1 MDYTTCCCLN
11 PRCILFGKVGS
22 AARLKPYDWQ
32 RAGPRFQCKGCR
44 LVISASTGTAYAGV
58 RTDLNIYRRG
68 AKALAEGVSIRA
80 TGRLIEVDKD
90 TVQRWL
96 PSLGQHGQGV
106 MSYFFRNLHL
116 AECQLDELWT
126 FIYKKEAHLTPL
138 EQLAEVYGDAWVWIA
153 FSPVCKLVPAW
164 VVGKRTLPH
173 ARRLVF
179 RLKSATD
186 GQIPFFTSDE
196 LPHYAD
202 ALLEVYGQ
210 WVQPARRGARGRFP
224 KPRRIPPADLC
235 YAVVVKERENGRV
248 VEVTT
253 RIVYGST
260 EQVEAALQA
269 SPVSRT
275 INTYG
280 VERNNLTVR
289 QHSRRMSRKVNAFSK
304 NPDYLEHQLT
314 LAFAYYHFVVPHRG
328 LRQRL
333 PRALP
338 TKGRTGSYKKWRPV
352 TPAMAA
358 GLTDHVWTMDELLSF
373 RVPPK
378 SLW

>member
-1 MDYTTCCCLN
+1 MDYTTCYCLN
-11 PRCILFGKVGS
+11 RRCGLFGQAGPS
-22 AARLKPYDWQ
+22 ARLKRYDWQ
-32 RAGPRFQCKGCR
+32 RAGPRWQCERCR
-44 LVISASTGTAYAGV
+44 EVFSTSTGTAYAGI
-58 RTDLNIYRRG
+58 RTNLDTYRRG
-68 AKALAEGVSIRA
+68 AKALAEGMSIRA
-80 TGRLIEVDKD
+80 TSRLIEVDKD
-90 TVQRWL
+90 TVQHWL
-96 PSLGQHGQGV
+96 PILGQHGQGV

-116 AECQLDELWT
+116 DECQLDELWT
-126 FIYKKEAHLTPL
+126 FVYKKEAQLTPVEKL
-138 EQLAEVYGDAWVWIA
+138 QDDYGDAWVWIA

-164 VVGKRTLPH
+164 VVGKRTLRH

-186 GQIPFFTSDE
+186 GHIPFFTSDE

-202 ALLEVYGQ
+202 ALLEVYGH
-210 WVQPARRGARGRFP
+210 WVQPPRKGARGRFP
-224 KPRRIPPADLC
+224 NLRRVPPPDLC

-248 VEVTT
+248 VQVTT
-253 RIVYGST
+253 RIVYGSA
-260 EQVEAALQA
+260 EQVQAALHA
-269 SPVSRT
+269 SPVSAT

-289 QHSRRMSRKVNAFSK
+289 QHSRRMGRKVNAFSK
-304 NPDYLEHQLT
+304 DPDYLEHQLT
-314 LAFAYYHFVVPHRG
+314 LAFAYYHFVIPHRG

-338 TKGRTGSYKKWRPV
+338 TKGRKGSYKKWKPV

-358 GLTDHVWTMDELLSF
+358 GLTDHVWSMDELLSF

-378 SLW
+378 LLW

>member
-11 PRCILFGKVGS
+11 PRCVLFGKVGP
-22 AARLKPYDWQ
+22 AAWLKPYDWQ

-44 LVISASTGTAYAGV
+44 VVISASTGTAYAGV

-96 PSLGQHGQGV
+96 PILGQHGGGV
-106 MSYFFRNLHL
+106 MNYFFRNLHL

-138 EQLAEVYGDAWVWIA
+138 EELAEVYGDAWVWIA

-179 RLKSATD
+179 RLKSAMD

-210 WVQPARRGARGRFP
+210 WVQPHRHGTRGAFP
-224 KPRRIPPADLC
+224 TRAVCRPPICA
-235 YAVVVKERENGRV
+235 
-248 VEVTT
+248 T
-253 RIVYGST
+253 RWS
-260 EQVEAALQA
+260 
-269 SPVSRT
+269 
-275 INTYG
+275 
-280 VERNNLTVR
+280 
-289 QHSRRMSRKVNAFSK
+289 SK
-304 NPDYLEHQLT
+304 NVRMD
-314 LAFAYYHFVVPHRG
+314 ASCRS
-328 LRQRL
+328 
-333 PRALP
+333 PRASS
-338 TKGRTGSYKKWRPV
+338 TAVWNRSRPPCRPRPSV
-352 TPAMAA
+352 GPLIPMAWS
-358 GLTDHVWTMDELLSF
+358 GTT
-373 RVPPK
+373 
-378 SLW
+378 